1 MFFLIHVLCK
11 MLFFCILQMH
21 KNTKGFIY
29 EREVFMKLCKKIL
42 SLAMV
47 LCLSLATTTIA
58 FAAETNSVAEQ
69 VDYLNYDFPDD
80 AVVLYQSEDGV
91 VYQSNEVTPWTT
103 YHNSKTITGGRYEQS
118 SFSITNPHTIINTT
132 NGTFRVESDY
142 SGAAADMLLSD
153 GANILT
159 NQVAVKPSNGDAVI
173 TNKKIFLRKLRFLI
187 GINLLF
193 FVIQQYQRFH

>member
-1 MFFLIHVLCK
+1 M
-11 MLFFCILQMH
+11 
-21 KNTKGFIY
+21 
-29 EREVFMKLCKKIL
+29 
-42 SLAMV
+42 S
-47 LCLSLATTTIA
+47 
-58 FAAETNSVAEQ
+58 
-69 VDYLNYDFPDD
+69 
-80 AVVLYQSEDGV
+80 
-91 VYQSNEVTPWTT
+91 
-103 YHNSKTITGGRYEQS
+103 GRYEQS